1 MENEVQNFD
10 NESIKHQVAK
20 ILMEHGLDFHIEKV
34 PMVGLIGDVQIPS
47 TYFGLVNMKSKEIIN
62 TCKSSYHV
70 SQNADVVELVVR
82 AMRGFGIL
90 SVQKAGSLNGGRK
103 TFIQLGVEGFG
114 KVGDDTIQKYV
125 TIIDSNDG
133 STGLS
138 VGIGDLT
145 MSCSNQF
152 FRFYKRG
159 EMKLKHSSSLEGKM
173 RELPSLIN
181 LALNE
186 SLRQIEVYNKF
197 QSTAC
202 TKDLVDGL
210 VREILGV
217 DRITAKVGEQSTKTL
232 NAMDSLYNNIAIE
245 MNTKQDNIWGLFSGV
260 TRWTSHEKSHPKREN
275 GQLES
280 LMVGTNYR
288 VNIEAF
294 KYCLAVANCDT
305 FVLI

>member
-1 MENEVQNFD
+1 
-10 NESIKHQVAK
+10 
-20 ILMEHGLDFHIEKV
+20 
-34 PMVGLIGDVQIPS
+34 
-47 TYFGLVNMKSKEIIN
+47 
-62 TCKSSYHV
+62 
-70 SQNADVVELVVR
+70 
-82 AMRGFGIL
+82 
-90 SVQKAGSLNGGRK
+90 
-103 TFIQLGVEGFG
+103 
-114 KVGDDTIQKYV
+114 
-125 TIIDSNDG
+125 
-133 STGLS
+133 
-138 VGIGDLT
+138 
-145 MSCSNQF
+145 
-152 FRFYKRG
+152 
-159 EMKLKHSSSLEGKM
+159 
-173 RELPSLIN
+173 
-181 LALNE
+181 
-186 SLRQIEVYNKF
+186 VYNKF